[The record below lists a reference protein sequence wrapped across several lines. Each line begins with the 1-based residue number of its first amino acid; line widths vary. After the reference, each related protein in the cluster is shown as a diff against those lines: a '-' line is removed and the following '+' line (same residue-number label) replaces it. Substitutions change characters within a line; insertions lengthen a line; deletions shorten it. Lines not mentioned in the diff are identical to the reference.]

1 MTDVQLIK
9 DRVDIVQLI
18 QEYVPLKKAGVNW
31 KAPCPFHQEKSP
43 SFMVNPEKQIWH
55 CFGCNKGGDVFSFLE
70 QIEGLEFTESLT
82 LLARRAGVELTNNFS
97 SKINQTERNRMQEI
111 NAKAAYFF
119 HHFLLEIPASQIA
132 RDYLKRRNV
141 QDQTLLDWQI
151 GYIPDQWDLLTRYL
165 LKKGYSTTDLVNAGL
180 VIKREGADEKTG
192 RGFYD
197 RFRGRVMFPICD
209 LHGAVV
215 GFTGRVLV
223 ETEKSGGKYVNS
235 PQTMIYDKSRLLYGL
250 DKAKT
255 AIKAKGIAIIVEG
268 QMDVISCHQ
277 MGMKNV
283 VAASGTALTP
293 EQIKLLKRYCTT
305 VAVAFDADGAG
316 ENADKRGIQVA
327 IEQGLSVKVISIPS
341 HIAKDADECINK
353 DPKIWIKA
361 VEDAMDSM
369 EWYFKTVF
377 EKYSIKNPK
386 DKQTIA
392 TILLEQIS
400 HVPSAVEKD
409 HWIKKLAENLRVE
422 REVLL
427 SELKLDKNKSRT
439 NYRAATPDKKVVSKV
454 SLTEKL
460 SRIDVLSRAMWSLII
475 KFPKLYGLYHKD
487 LKADYFKGSVLDSLY
502 ELCQTYYNND
512 ELDVKSIQNGLLKP
526 NSQNI
531 FDILLLQSERDYFS
545 LNSKEAEEEFKKLLS
560 SIKLEWIKNR
570 RKELE
575 SNIREAEN
583 KNDQPALNALLREIQ
598 EL

>member
-119 HHFLLEIPASQIA
+119 NHFLLEIPASQIA

-305 VAVAFDADGAG
+305 VAMALECTYSEV
-316 ENADKRGIQVA
+316 QV
-327 IEQGLSVKVISIPS
+327 L
-341 HIAKDADECINK
+341 
-353 DPKIWIKA
+353 
-361 VEDAMDSM
+361 
-369 EWYFKTVF
+369 
-377 EKYSIKNPK
+377 
-386 DKQTIA
+386 
-392 TILLEQIS
+392 
-400 HVPSAVEKD
+400 
-409 HWIKKLAENLRVE
+409 
-422 REVLL
+422 
-427 SELKLDKNKSRT
+427 
-439 NYRAATPDKKVVSKV
+439 
-454 SLTEKL
+454 
-460 SRIDVLSRAMWSLII
+460 
-475 KFPKLYGLYHKD
+475 
-487 LKADYFKGSVLDSLY
+487 
-502 ELCQTYYNND
+502 
-512 ELDVKSIQNGLLKP
+512 
-526 NSQNI
+526 
-531 FDILLLQSERDYFS
+531 
-545 LNSKEAEEEFKKLLS
+545 
-560 SIKLEWIKNR
+560 
-570 RKELE
+570 
-575 SNIREAEN
+575 
-583 KNDQPALNALLREIQ
+583 
-598 EL
+598 